1 MCRGAALFIIEV
13 MPVAHPEP
21 TGRPPT
27 MYLNDPRLLAIF
39 MQERRDRL
47 EHEAIV
53 RRTRRQ
59 ARRDRRA

>member
-1 MCRGAALFIIEV
+1 
-13 MPVAHPEP
+13 
-21 TGRPPT
+21 
-27 MYLNDPRLLAIF
+27 MYLNDPRLLAIL

-47 EHEAIV
+47 EHEAIA